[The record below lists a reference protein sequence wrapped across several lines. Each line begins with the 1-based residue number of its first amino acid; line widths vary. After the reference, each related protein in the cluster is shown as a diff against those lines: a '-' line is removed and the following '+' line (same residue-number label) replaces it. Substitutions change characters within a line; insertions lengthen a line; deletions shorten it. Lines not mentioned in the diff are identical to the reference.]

1 MLDGEV
7 RPAFIEGSELLL
19 RAYAVAVEAH
29 RGQLR
34 KDRST
39 PYVGHPLAVAELLS
53 ESGLDETTIAAAILH
68 DVVEDS
74 DFSLGDVVE
83 GFGIEVGEL
92 VGALTDDR
100 DLGDYEERK
109 REHRAR
115 VAEAGPKAAAIY
127 AADKLANVGD
137 MRALYADLGEA
148 VAGRFN
154 APIDVRVGVWH
165 EDLEMLERLVP
176 ELEIVPELRAE
187 LDRFQAE
194 RPGVR
199 DRALG

>member
-1 MLDGEV
+1 MLNGEV
-7 RPAFIEGSELLL
+7 RPAFVEGSELLE
-19 RAYAVAVEAH
+19 RAYSVAVEAH

-34 KDRST
+34 KDRSS

-53 ESGLDETTIAAAILH
+53 GAGLDEATIAAAILH

-74 DFSLGDVVE
+74 ELRLGDVVE
-83 GFGIEVGEL
+83 GFGLEVGEL

-100 DLGDYEERK
+100 DLSDYEERK

-115 VAEAGPKAAAIY
+115 VEEAGPKAAAIY
-127 AADKLANVGD
+127 AADKLVNVRD

-154 APIDVRVGVWH
+154 APVDVRVGLWR

-176 ELEIVPELRAE
+176 ELEIVPELREE